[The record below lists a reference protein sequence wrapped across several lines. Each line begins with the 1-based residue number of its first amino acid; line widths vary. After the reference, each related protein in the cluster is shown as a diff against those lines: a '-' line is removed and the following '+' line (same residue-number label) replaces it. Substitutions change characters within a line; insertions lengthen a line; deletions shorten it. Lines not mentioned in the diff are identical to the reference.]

1 MSSLRDLVLQGL
13 RFGTVGLWATAVYTL
28 SATIAHAI
36 GATPSLANALGY
48 AIATA
53 VSFLGHFYWTFGKST
68 GHGRALRRF
77 LMVSGSGF
85 LLSAVIMKLAAEILG
100 APFWVALTAIIAVV
114 PAVSWVLG
122 RYWAF
127 R

>member
-1 MSSLRDLVLQGL
+1 MNTLRELALQGV
-13 RFGTVGLWATAVYTL
+13 RFGMVGLWATAVYAVAAAIL
-28 SATIAHAI
+28 HAM

-53 VSFLGHFYWTFGKST
+53 VSFLGHFYWTFGKNT
-68 GHGRALRRF
+68 GHGRALLRF
-77 LMVSGSGF
+77 ITVSACGF
-85 LLSAVIMKLAAEILG
+85 LLSAIIMHVVTGTLG
-100 APFWVALTAIIAVV
+100 APFWVALTAILAVV
-114 PAVSWVLG
+114 PGISWVLG

>member
-13 RFGTVGLWATAVYTL
+13 RFGTVG
-28 SATIAHAI
+28 
-36 GATPSLANALGY
+36 
-48 AIATA
+48 
-53 VSFLGHFYWTFGKST
+53 
-68 GHGRALRRF
+68 
-77 LMVSGSGF
+77 
-85 LLSAVIMKLAAEILG
+85 LAAEILG